1 MADNLTPEQRSL
13 TMSRIRSRDTK
24 VEMMVRRALHR
35 RGHRYRVNAGW
46 LPGKPDIV
54 FTKVRLVVFIDGDF
68 WHGWRFEAWSDKLAP
83 YWREKISS
91 NLARDQR
98 HMAALRQDGW
108 SVLRMWEH
116 EVEGDLAHCVARIER
131 WLARLRLVAAL
142 QAQRARPR
150 HRRTDG

>member
-24 VEMMVRRALHR
+24 VEMMVRCALHA

-68 WHGWRFEAWSDKLAP
+68 WHGWRFEVWSDKLTP
-83 YWREKISS
+83 YWREKIAG

-98 HMAALRQDGW
+98 HKAALRQDGW
-108 SVLRMWEH
+108 GVLRMWEH
-116 EVEGDLAHCVARIER
+116 EVEGDLTHCVARIER
-131 WLARLRLVAAL
+131 RLARLRLVAAFR
-142 QAQRARPR
+142 AQRARPQR
-150 HRRTDG
+150 RRTGE

>member
-24 VEMMVRRALHR
+24 VEMMVRCALHA

-68 WHGWRFEAWSDKLAP
+68 WHGWRFEVWSDKLTP
-83 YWREKISS
+83 YWREKIAG

-98 HMAALRQDGW
+98 HKAALRQDGW
-108 SVLRMWEH
+108 GVLRMWEY
-116 EVEGDLAHCVARIER
+116 EVEGDLAHCVASIER
-131 WLARLRLVAAL
+131 RLARLRLVAAFR
-142 QAQRARPR
+142 AQRVRPQR
-150 HRRTDG
+150 RRTGE